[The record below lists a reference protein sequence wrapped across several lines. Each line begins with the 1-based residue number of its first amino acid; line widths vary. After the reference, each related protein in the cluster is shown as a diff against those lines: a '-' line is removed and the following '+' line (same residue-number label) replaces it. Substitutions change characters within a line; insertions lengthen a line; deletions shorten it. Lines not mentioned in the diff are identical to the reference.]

1 MIKLLFSLVFYKFAL
16 MNTAHHISQLLYRFQ
31 CVTVPGFGAFLAET
45 IPAKIN
51 ENNQNFYPPK
61 KVISF
66 NSYLKNN
73 DGLLA
78 NHIAVSEKISY
89 DQAVLMIDNEVYLW
103 KNELENHRFLLI
115 KNIGEIRLNEENS
128 FVFSPS
134 NHFNYL
140 TSSFGLSAFVSPTIK
155 REVLAKVT
163 ETEKTTIGIHKFE
176 PKFEETEDEP
186 RRYLNPYLKYAAIFI
201 LSLGT
206 ITFGYKQY
214 INQEE
219 QRETL
224 IVEADVQKEINNKI
238 QEATFFISN
247 PTTELLEIE
256 SPKTLPFH
264 IMAGAFRS
272 DKNANKELNLLIAKG
287 FNARVLNRKAN
298 GLIPVVYGSFP
309 TYTEAQYKMTQIQ
322 ESENKEAWLLIEDF

>member
-1 MIKLLFSLVFYKFAL
+1 
-16 MNTAHHISQLLYRFQ
+16 MNIANHISQLLYRFQ

-78 NHIAVSEKISY
+78 NHISVSEKITY
-89 DQAVLMIDNEVYLW
+89 EQAVLEIDNEIYVW
-103 KNELENHRFLLI
+103 KNELETNRSLSI
-115 KNIGEIRLNEENS
+115 KNIGDIKLNEENN
-128 FVFSPS
+128 FVFNPS
-134 NHFNYL
+134 THLNYL
-140 TSSFGLSAFVSPTIK
+140 TSSFGLSTFVSPTIK
-155 REVLAKVT
+155 REVLTQVI
-163 ETEKTTIGIHKFE
+163 ETERAATDTYKFE
-176 PKFEETEDEP
+176 PKFDEIEEEP
-186 RRYLNPYLKYAAIFI
+186 KRYLNQYLKYAAVLIF
-201 LSLGT
+201 SLGAT
-206 ITFGYKQY
+206 AFGYKQY
-214 INQEE
+214 ISQQELSE
-219 QRETL
+219 KL
-224 IVEADVQKEINNKI
+224 IVQADVQKEVNTKI

-247 PTTELLEIE
+247 PE
-256 SPKTLPFH
+256 STIVEVETPKTLPFH

-272 DKNANKELNLLIAKG
+272 NKNANRELQSLIAKG
-287 FNARVLNRKAN
+287 FKARVLERNAN

-322 ESENKEAWLLIEDF
+322 ESENKEAWLLIKNF